1 MNTNKIIQ
9 IGNVYQSQFDNP
21 TGGRVYSVNGL
32 APTINTC
39 GGGGQFLDDY
49 NQIVYND
56 IVPTI
61 TTKIITSCNY
71 FIYEEDKRK
80 DIQDCWK

>member
-1 MNTNKIIQ
+1 MNTRLANILKNNKC
-9 IGNVYQSQFDNP
+9 
-21 TGGRVYSVNGL
+21 R
-32 APTINTC
+32 
-39 GGGGQFLDDY
+39 GGGQFLDD
-49 NQIVYND
+49 NNHIVYDD

-61 TTKIITSCNY
+61 TTKIITSCHY